1 LKIHETA
8 IKRPV
13 TVLMCVLIV
22 LVLGFI
28 SLSRVAID
36 LIPNINFPMAIVMT
50 TYSGAGPE
58 EIENIVT
65 KNIENAVA
73 SVSNIK
79 TIQSQSSSGN
89 SIVIAEFNSG
99 TDMNFATL
107 QMREKIDLYK
117 KALPSEVENPMVIK
131 VDPSMMP
138 IAKIGITGNMDDIK
152 LKNFVE
158 DKVKQKL
165 ESLDGVA
172 SVAITGGK
180 TREIR
185 VEANPEKLAGYSMS
199 LSQVVS
205 ALQTENLTQ
214 SGGAVDYGDKTLMI
228 KNTGEFKSLEQIKEL
243 PIILPNGN
251 IISIKDVADVSDN
264 YKEVDSYTRMESGD
278 SIGLTIQKQSGA
290 NTVKVV
296 NKVKKEIENIEKDN
310 PGVKIDI
317 LFDQGKYI
325 EKSIQNVAK
334 DGIIGCILALLILF
348 LFLKNMRATLIVGTA
363 IPLSVIAT
371 FILIYFSGT
380 TLNLISLGGLALG
393 IGRLVDDAIVV
404 LENIYRHMDQ
414 GYNRVDA
421 SITATAEVGRAV
433 IASTLTTV
441 IVFLPIAFA
450 DGIAAQMFKELALVV
465 TFALL
470 ASLAVSLTVIPTLS
484 SKFLNNTKVA
494 VRNGRKSKR
503 GIILTWWE
511 STFKKVNS
519 GYEKILVYVLHHRL
533 MTTIVVIAI
542 FIGSFAMIPIV
553 GAEYFPTM
561 DQGQFTVD
569 IELPQGSLLEKT
581 NEITLLVEKTLKAIP
596 EMEKYFTSVGGSSS
610 GMSALTGSKSNTAS
624 ISATLKPLNKRKR
637 STADIVDEI
646 RKKFENIPGAD
657 IKVSEASSSFSGGT
671 SSSPVS
677 IQINGTDLEI
687 LKELANKVVE
697 VVKKVDGTRQ
707 VESSI
712 AKGIP
717 EAQIIVNR
725 DKASFFGLG
734 TYQVAS
740 IVRNSIQGKVA
751 TRYRVDGEE
760 YDIRVELPK
769 NARKSFEQLKSI
781 KITSA
786 SGIEIPLSDLA
797 DIKIEEGPTSISREG
812 QQRYVTVN
820 SDIFGRNIASISK
833 DVKAELNKI
842 TMPEGY
848 SIEFKGQDKEMI
860 EAFGSL
866 LLALMLGFLLV
877 YMVMASQ
884 FESLI
889 HPFTIMFS
897 VPLAFTGAA
906 LGLVVTHRAFSVP
919 AFIGVI
925 MLTGIVVSNA
935 IVLLDY
941 INTLRG
947 RGMEREEAI
956 LKAGPTRLRPII
968 MTSLVTILAML
979 PLALGI
985 GEGGETQ
992 APLATV
998 VIGGLISSTILTLL
1012 ILPVIYT
1019 YFDDLGM
1026 KFKSKRKVKR
1036 MDSEVVAG

>member
-1 LKIHETA
+1 MKIHETA

-28 SLSRVAID
+28 SLSKVSID

-58 EIENIVT
+58 EIENSVT
-65 KNIENAVA
+65 KNIESAVA
-73 SVSNIK
+73 TVSNIK
-79 TIQSQSSSGN
+79 TIQSQSSSGT
-89 SIVIAEFNSG
+89 SVIIAEFNSG
-99 TDMNFATL
+99 TDMDFATL

-117 KALPSEVENPMVIK
+117 AALPSDAEDPMVIK
-131 VDPSMMP
+131 IDPSMMP
-138 IAKIGITGNMDDIK
+138 VAKIGITGQMDDVK

-158 DKVKQKL
+158 DKIKQKM

-172 SVAITGGK
+172 SVSITGGK

-185 VEANPEKLAGYSMS
+185 IEANPEKLAGYSMS

-205 ALQTENLTQ
+205 ALQTENANQ
-214 SGGAVDYGDKTLMI
+214 SGGSVDYGDKTLMI

-251 IISIKDVADVSDN
+251 VITIKDVAEVKDSYQEVS
-264 YKEVDSYTRMESGD
+264 SYTRMQNGD

-296 NKVKKEIENIEKDN
+296 NEVKKVIKEIVKAN
-310 PGVKIDI
+310 PGVNIEI
-317 LFDQGKYI
+317 MFDQGKYI
-325 EKSIQNVAK
+325 EQSIGNVTK
-334 DGIIGCILALLILF
+334 DGIIGCILAVIILF
-348 LFLKNMRATLIVGTA
+348 LFLKNIRATLIVGTA

-380 TLNLISLGGLALG
+380 TLNLISLGGLMLG

-450 DGIAAQMFKELALVV
+450 EGIAAQMFKELALVI

-470 ASLAVSLTVIPTLS
+470 ASLAVALTVIPTLS
-484 SKFLNNTKVA
+484 SRFLTNTKVA
-494 VRNGRKSKR
+494 IRSDNKSKR
-503 GIILTWWE
+503 GILAWWE
-511 STFKKVNS
+511 SIFNKVNS
-519 GYEKILVYVLHHRL
+519 DYGKILVYVLHHRFI
-533 MTTIVVIAI
+533 TSVAVVAI
-542 FIGSFAMIPIV
+542 FVGSLATIPIV

-581 NEITLLVEKTLKAIP
+581 NEITLLVEKTLKTLP
-596 EMEKYFTSVGGSSS
+596 EMEKYFTSVGGASS
-610 GMSALTGSKSNTAS
+610 GMSSLTGSQSNICT
-624 ISATLKPLNKRKR
+624 ISATLKSLKERKR
-637 STADIVDEI
+637 STAEIVDEL
-646 RKKFENIPGAD
+646 RKKFNNIPGAD
-657 IKVSEASSSFSGGT
+657 ITVTET
-671 SSSPVS
+671 SSSMTGSSSSSAISV
-677 IQINGTDLEI
+677 QINGTDLNV

-712 AKGIP
+712 AKGKP
-717 EAQIIVNR
+717 EAEIVVDR

-740 IVRNSIQGKVA
+740 IVRNSIAGKVA
-751 TRYRVDGEE
+751 TTYRVDGEE

-769 NARKSFEQLKSI
+769 EARKSFEQLKSI
-781 KITSA
+781 KITTT
-786 SGIEIPLSDLA
+786 SGAEIPLSDLA
-797 DIKIEEGPTSISREG
+797 EIKIQEGPTSITREG
-812 QQRYVTVN
+812 QQRYVTVS
-820 SDIFGRNIASISK
+820 SDIFGRYVGNVST
-833 DVKAELNKI
+833 DVKNALSG
-842 TMPEGY
+842 MALPEGY
-848 SIEFKGQDKEMI
+848 SIDYEGQDKEMI

-866 LLALMLGFLLV
+866 LLALILGFVLV

-906 LGLVVTHRAFSVP
+906 LGLVITNRAFSVP

-941 INTLRG
+941 INKLRE

-956 LKAGPTRLRPII
+956 LKAGPTRLRPIL

-998 VIGGLISSTILTLL
+998 VIGGLISSTILTLV

-1019 YFDDLGM
+1019 CFDDLRIKLKSNKKGKKT
-1026 KFKSKRKVKR
+1026 KFEEGVS
-1036 MDSEVVAG
+1036 M